1 MTHTRNYLAF
11 DLGASGGRAIIGR
24 FDGERL
30 ALEEVH
36 RFPNGPVHLPSA
48 RGDSLHWDTPRLFVE
63 IQEGLRKA
71 VACCHRDLVSLG
83 LDTWGV
89 DYGLLDRNDRL
100 IGLPYHYRDGR
111 NDTMLDEAFRRV
123 PREEIF
129 AATGIQFMQLNT
141 LYQLLAQQIEDP
153 EVLERTRT
161 LLMTPDLLNFWL
173 TGQKVSERTIASTTQ
188 FLDPYRPA
196 WATGLLERLG
206 IPTHFLPPIVEAGTV
221 LGGLLPAVAEET
233 GAGAVQVVAPG
244 SHDTASAV
252 AAVPAESAD
261 YAYLS
266 SGTWSLMGVEIPQPI
281 INETALAFN
290 VTNEGGVCNTIRL
303 LKNIAGL
310 WIIQECRRTWTTVET
325 LHATSLQ
332 ATSPNATPPQLS
344 WDDIVR
350 HAAASRPF
358 IAQIDVD
365 AHDFLAPGNM
375 PSRVREF
382 CRRTGQAVPEGVG
395 EIARVVYESLAL
407 KYRRVLEM
415 METLVGRRI
424 GVLHIVGGGAQN
436 KLLNQFT
443 ADAIGR
449 PVIAGPFEATAVGNL
464 LLQLLATG
472 AISSLAEG
480 RVVIRRSFATEVF
493 TPRDTVAW
501 DEAYG
506 RFLALEARV

>member
-1 MTHTRNYLAF
+1 MAPTRNYLAF

-63 IQEGLRKA
+63 IQEGLKKA
-71 VACCHRDLVSLG
+71 VVYCGTGLISLG
-83 LDTWGV
+83 IDTWGV
-89 DYGLLDRNDRL
+89 DYALLDRNHRL
-100 IGLPYHYRDGR
+100 IGLPYHYRDSR
-111 NDTMLDEAFRRV
+111 TDTMMDEAFRRV

-141 LYQLLAQQIEDP
+141 LFQLLAQQIEDP
-153 EVLERTRT
+153 EVLARTRT

-173 TGQKVSERTIASTTQ
+173 TGQKASERTIASTSQ
-188 FLDPYRPA
+188 MLDPYRPA

-206 IPTHFLPPIVEAGTV
+206 IPAHFLPDIIEAGTV
-221 LGGLLPAVAEET
+221 LGGLLPAVREET
-233 GAGAVQVVAPG
+233 GAGGVQVVAPG

-266 SGTWSLMGVEIPQPI
+266 SGTWSLMGVEADRPV

-290 VTNEGGVCNTIRL
+290 MTNERGVRGTIRL

-310 WIIQECRRTWTTVET
+310 WIIQECRRTWTAEG
-325 LHATSLQ
+325 Q
-332 ATSPNATPPQLS
+332 ALS
-344 WDDIVR
+344 WDEIV
-350 HAAASRPF
+350 HQAAAAPVFS
-358 IAQIDVD
+358 AQIDVD
-365 AHDFLAPGNM
+365 ARDFLAPGNM
-375 PSRVREF
+375 PARIQEF
-382 CRRTGQAVPEGVG
+382 CRRTGQAMPQGVG
-395 EIARVVYESLAL
+395 PIARAVYESLAL

-415 METLVGRRI
+415 LETLMGRRI

-436 KLLNQFT
+436 RLLNQFT

-449 PVIAGPFEATAVGNL
+449 PVVAGPFEATTVGNL
-464 LLQLLATG
+464 LLQMLATG
-472 AISSLAEG
+472 AIGSLAEG
-480 RVVIRRSFATEVF
+480 RALVRRSFATETF
-493 TPRDTVAW
+493 EPRDTAAW
-501 DEAYG
+501 DEAYA
-506 RFLALEARV
+506 RFQALEARL